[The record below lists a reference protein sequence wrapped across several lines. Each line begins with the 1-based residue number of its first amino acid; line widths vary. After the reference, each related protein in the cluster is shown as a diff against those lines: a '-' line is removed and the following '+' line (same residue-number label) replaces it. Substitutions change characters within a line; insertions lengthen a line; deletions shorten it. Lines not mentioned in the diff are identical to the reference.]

1 MTCAHPS
8 ERSTSSKRGVG
19 LALSACLAL
28 SGFAG
33 SALAQHGGGG
43 GGHGGGGGG
52 YHGGGGGYHGGGGG
66 YHGGGGGYHGGGG
79 GYHGGGGYRG
89 GGRGGYGGWGGGY
102 YPGDAL
108 IFGSPYYC
116 TPPLVYGRG
125 VYERGYYGDDYCN

>member
-1 MTCAHPS
+1 MTCSNTS
-8 ERSTSSKRGVG
+8 ERSKSSKFGVG

-33 SALAQHGGGG
+33 SAIAQHGGGGGG

-52 YHGGGGGYHGGGGG
+52 GGHAGGGGGGFHGGGGGGGFHGGGGDR
-66 YHGGGGGYHGGGG
+66 
-79 GYHGGGGYRG
+79 GGGYRG

-102 YPGDAL
+102 YPGGAL

-125 VYERGYYGDDYCN
+125 AYERGYYGDDYCY